1 MKYQKRSG
9 ISLFEL
15 KVLFLQR
22 LVQIKKYHPEFIKY
36 NQLFINHLPPKNL
49 IKNILKKFGN

>member
-22 LVQIKKYHPEFIKY
+22 LMQIKKYHPEFTKY
-36 NQLFINHLPPKNL
+36 N
-49 IKNILKKFGN
+49 

>member
-36 NQLFINHLPPKNL
+36 N
-49 IKNILKKFGN
+49 